1 MATEK
6 PDRKKTDWATFAMV
20 TIVVAVIVVVI
31 GVAVITGY
39 DLAATRAAVETCNL
53 SGQIAVEAV
62 DGGYVCVEGV
72 RRG

>member
-1 MATEK
+1 MAKASGTK
-6 PDRKKTDWATFAMV
+6 INWSTFTMV
-20 TIVVAVIVVVI
+20 ALVVAVIVVLI
-31 GVAVITGY
+31 GVAVISGY
-39 DLAATRAAVETCNL
+39 DFAATKAAVETCNL